1 MLILPEHAAAGKAG
15 RRATNRMGADGC
27 SGGSLRLS
35 GALMAAVL
43 PALLATLAMQAIVVI
58 ASLIV
63 PITVQESAG
72 ALGIDPA
79 LVGYYT
85 MVMWLGGMA
94 STLFSGGLIRR
105 FGALRVCQATL
116 ALATAG
122 ALLTAVPS
130 IPAFALA
137 GFLIGMAYGPA
148 NPAGSHLLARLSPPH
163 LRGRVFSVKQT
174 SVPVGS
180 TVAGLLVPAIALAW
194 GWQAAGPAI
203 ALLCM
208 AAMAG
213 VQPWRARLDGDR
225 NPSAPALARNPLAA
239 IRRTLAPP
247 PLRRTVLASAVF
259 SMGQFCF
266 TAFFVVFAMQ
276 RGGFGLA
283 EAGLLFSIGFLAGIA
298 ARIGWGWVADATS
311 SRAAMAALGLAMA
324 ATALAATALGPDWP
338 WFAVAMLSAA
348 FGATAVGWNGVYL
361 AEVARLAPDGDVG
374 AATGGAMFF
383 TLAGSAF
390 GPALFGAV
398 ASSLGY
404 DAAFVLMAAAT
415 GAAGLWIAAAR
426 DPVS

>member
-1 MLILPEHAAAGKAG
+1 M
-15 RRATNRMGADGC
+15 
-27 SGGSLRLS
+27 RLS

-43 PALLATLAMQAIVVI
+43 PALVATLAMQAIVVI

-72 ALGIDPA
+72 AVGIDPVM
-79 LVGYYT
+79 VGYYT

-105 FGALRVCQATL
+105 FGALRVCQASL
-116 ALATAG
+116 AFAAAG
-122 ALLTAVPS
+122 ALLTSVPS

-180 TVAGLLVPAIALAW
+180 TIAGLLVSTVALAW
-194 GWQAAGPAI
+194 GWQAAGPAV
-203 ALLCM
+203 ALLCV
-208 AAMAG
+208 AAMAA
-213 VQPWRARLDGDR
+213 VQPWRTRLDGDR
-225 NPSAPALARNPLAA
+225 DPSTPALAARPLAA
-239 IRRTLAPP
+239 IRQVWALPA
-247 PLRRTVLASAVF
+247 LRRTILASAVF

-266 TAFFVVFAMQ
+266 TAFFVAFAM
-276 RGGFGLA
+276 RRAGFDLA
-283 EAGLLFSIGFLAGIA
+283 EAGSLFSVGFVAGIA
-298 ARIGWGWVADATS
+298 ARVGWGWVADATS
-311 SRAAMAALGLAMA
+311 GRAALAALGVAMA

-338 WFAVAMLSAA
+338 WLAVAALSAA

-361 AEVARLAPDGDVG
+361 AEVARLAPGGDVG

-398 ASSLGY
+398 AGSLGY
-404 DAAFVLMAAAT
+404 DAAFVLMAAVT
-415 GAAGLWIAAAR
+415 GAAGLWVALGK
-426 DPVS
+426 DSV

>member
-1 MLILPEHAAAGKAG
+1 
-15 RRATNRMGADGC
+15 
-27 SGGSLRLS
+27 
-35 GALMAAVL
+35 MAAVL
-43 PALLATLAMQAIVVI
+43 PALVATLAMQAITVV

-63 PITVQESAG
+63 PITVRESAG

-105 FGALRVCQATL
+105 FGALRVCQGTL
-116 ALATAG
+116 ALAAAG
-122 ALLTAVPS
+122 ALLTGVAD
-130 IPAFALA
+130 IAAFALA

-174 SVPVGS
+174 SVPVGGAI
-180 TVAGLLVPAIALAW
+180 AGLLVPAIALAW
-194 GWQAAGPAI
+194 GWRAAGPAV
-203 ALLCM
+203 ALLCL
-208 AAMAG
+208 AAMIA

-225 NPSAPALARNPLAA
+225 DPSAPALAARPLAA
-239 IRRTLAPP
+239 IRQVWALPA
-247 PLRRTVLASAVF
+247 LRRTVLASAVF

-276 RGGFGLA
+276 R
-283 EAGLLFSIGFLAGIA
+283 AGLDLAGAGSLFSVGFVAGIA
-298 ARIGWGWVADATS
+298 ARVGWGWVADATS
-311 SRAAMAALGLAMA
+311 GRAALAALGIAMA
-324 ATALAATALGPDWP
+324 ATALAATALGPGWP
-338 WFAVAMLSAA
+338 WLAVAALSAA

-361 AEVARLAPDGDVG
+361 AEVARLAPGGDVG

-398 ASSLGY
+398 AGSLGY

-415 GAAGLWIAAAR
+415 GAAGLWVALAKGS
-426 DPVS
+426 V

>member
-1 MLILPEHAAAGKAG
+1 
-15 RRATNRMGADGC
+15 
-27 SGGSLRLS
+27 
-35 GALMAAVL
+35 MAAVM
-43 PALLATLAMQAIVVI
+43 PALVATLAMQAIIVI

-63 PITVQESAG
+63 PVTVQESAG
-72 ALGIDPA
+72 ALGIDPVA
-79 LVGYYT
+79 VGYYT

-116 ALATAG
+116 ALAAAG
-122 ALLTAVPS
+122 ALLTGAPS

-137 GFLIGMAYGPA
+137 GFLIGAAYGPA

-163 LRGRVFSVKQT
+163 LRGRVFSIKQT

-180 TVAGLLVPAIALAW
+180 TIAGLLVPAIALAW

-203 ALLCM
+203 ALLCL
-208 AAMAG
+208 AAMAA

-225 NPSAPALARNPLAA
+225 DPSAPMLAARPLAA
-239 IRRTLAPP
+239 VRQVWALPL
-247 PLRRTVLASAVF
+247 LRRAALASAAF
-259 SMGQFCF
+259 STGQFCF

-276 RGGFGLA
+276 RAGFDLA
-283 EAGLLFSIGFLAGIA
+283 DAGSLFSVGFAAGIA
-298 ARIGWGWVADATS
+298 ARIGWGWVADAVS
-311 SRAAMAALGLAMA
+311 SRAALAALGIAMA
-324 ATALAATALGPDWP
+324 AAALAATALGPGWP
-338 WFAVAMLSAA
+338 WLAAAALSAA

-361 AEVARLAPDGDVG
+361 AEVARLAPGGDVG

-398 ASSLGY
+398 AASFGY
-404 DAAFVLMAAAT
+404 DAAFVLMAAVT
-415 GAAGLWIAAAR
+415 GGAGLWIACGR
-426 DPVS
+426 DPAP

>member
-1 MLILPEHAAAGKAG
+1 M
-15 RRATNRMGADGC
+15 
-27 SGGSLRLS
+27 RLS

-43 PALLATLAMQAIVVI
+43 PALVATLAMQAIVVI

-63 PITVQESAG
+63 PITVQESAD
-72 ALGIDPA
+72 ALGIDPVT
-79 LVGYYT
+79 VGYYT

-105 FGALRVCQATL
+105 FGALRVCQASL
-116 ALATAG
+116 ALAASG
-122 ALLTAVPS
+122 ALLTGVPS

-148 NPAGSHLLARLSPPH
+148 NPAGSHLLARLSPPR

-180 TVAGLLVPAIALAW
+180 TIAGLLVPAIAIAW
-194 GWQAAGPAI
+194 GWQAAGPAV
-203 ALLCM
+203 ALLCL
-208 AAMAG
+208 AAMAA

-225 NPSAPALARNPLAA
+225 DPSAPALAARPLAA
-239 IRRTLAPP
+239 VRQVWALPE
-247 PLRRTVLASAVF
+247 LRRTVLASAVF

-266 TAFFVVFAMQ
+266 TAFFVAFAM
-276 RGGFGLA
+276 RRAGFDLA
-283 EAGLLFSIGFLAGIA
+283 GAGSLFSVGFVAGIA
-298 ARIGWGWVADATS
+298 ARVGWGWVGDATS
-311 SRAAMAALGLAMA
+311 GRAALAALGVAMAAA
-324 ATALAATALGPDWP
+324 ALAATALGPGWP
-338 WFAVAMLSAA
+338 WLAVAALSAA

-361 AEVARLAPDGDVG
+361 AEVARLAPGGDVG

-398 ASSLGY
+398 AGSLGY

-415 GAAGLWIAAAR
+415 GVAGLWVALGKDSA
-426 DPVS
+426 

>member
-1 MLILPEHAAAGKAG
+1 
-15 RRATNRMGADGC
+15 
-27 SGGSLRLS
+27 
-35 GALMAAVL
+35 MAAIL

-58 ASLIV
+58 ASLVV

-85 MVMWLGGMA
+85 MVMWLGGMV
-94 STLFSGGLIRR
+94 STLLSGALIRR

-116 ALATAG
+116 ALAAAG
-122 ALLTAVPS
+122 ALLTSVPS

-148 NPAGSHLLARLSPPH
+148 NPAGSHLLARLSPPQ

-180 TVAGLLVPAIALAW
+180 TIAGLLVPAIVLAW

-208 AAMAG
+208 AAMAA

-225 NPSAPALARNPLAA
+225 NPSAPAFAGNPLAA
-239 IRRTLAPP
+239 IRQVLAPP
-247 PLRRTVLASAVF
+247 PLRRAILASAAF

-266 TAFFVVFAMQ
+266 TAFFVVYVMQ
-276 RGGFGLA
+276 RAGFGLA
-283 EAGLLFSIGFLAGIA
+283 EAGLLFSVGFLAGIA

-311 SRAAMAALGLAMA
+311 SRAAMAAVGLAMA
-324 ATALAATALGPDWP
+324 ATALTATALGPGWP
-338 WFAVAMLSAA
+338 WLAIAALSAA

-361 AEVARLAPDGDVG
+361 AEVARLAPGGDVG

-398 ASSLGY
+398 ASSLSY

-415 GAAGLWIAAAR
+415 GGAGLWIAASG